1 MADSVRIG
9 SELHAWHSQRRRPW
23 LRLVRTDLED
33 LGPVSPE
40 LVLVDPPLAAT
51 VRLTPDAVV
60 VQNGRV
66 GNGIQPARPAELEL
80 PEVGS
85 VGDDKTTT
93 ARYDTGDLLLERHGL
108 ELELTMRG
116 SDRSWRLTAA
126 RGERI
131 VVPDDGS
138 VVPPQIESLLRTV
151 SHGRELVP
159 VPVRSSDPEI
169 RRLEDQVARQRDSL
183 LRHDVGTRIASD
195 PESLHQVRVAA
206 RRVRAFLGVAQDL
219 VDTEWATEIN
229 DGMRSVGRASNEARD
244 VDVLLDKLR
253 AEIRS
258 VDLRD
263 RPAAEALIERLEN
276 DRRKLQRALLEEL
289 DSDRYQRML
298 ERLSQPAVAVNGTPK
313 RTLEKLAG
321 RELNRLVARV
331 KRLGKRPSDDAL
343 HSLRIRVKRLRY
355 ASELAGAKSSKP
367 ARRVIDAATQMQ
379 DLLGAHQDAVA
390 AAERLRTVGY
400 AFDRTGIAFV
410 AGQLAEREKVTQ
422 GAIHD
427 RFPAAWKDL
436 RKLAGK
442 LAG

>member
-1 MADSVRIG
+1 
-9 SELHAWHSQRRRPW
+9 
-23 LRLVRTDLED
+23 
-33 LGPVSPE
+33 VSPE

-60 VQNGRV
+60 VRNGRV
-66 GNGIQPARPAELEL
+66 GNGIQPVRAVELEL
-80 PEVGS
+80 PEIGS
-85 VGDDKTTT
+85 GGDDKATT

-183 LRHDVGTRIASD
+183 LRHDVGARIASD

-244 VDVLLDKLR
+244 LDVLLDKLR

-276 DRRKLQRALLEEL
+276 DRRKLQRALLDEL

-355 ASELAGAKSSKP
+355 AGELAGATSSKP
-367 ARRVIDAATQMQ
+367 ARRIIDAATQMQ

-390 AAERLRTVGY
+390 AAEHLRTVGY

-410 AGQLAEREKVTQ
+410 AGQLAERERVTQ

>member
-1 MADSVRIG
+1 
-9 SELHAWHSQRRRPW
+9 
-23 LRLVRTDLED
+23 
-33 LGPVSPE
+33 
-40 LVLVDPPLAAT
+40 
-51 VRLTPDAVV
+51 
-60 VQNGRV
+60 
-66 GNGIQPARPAELEL
+66 
-80 PEVGS
+80 
-85 VGDDKTTT
+85 
-93 ARYDTGDLLLERHGL
+93 
-108 ELELTMRG
+108 ELTMRG

-183 LRHDVGTRIASD
+183 LRHDVGARIASD
-195 PESLHQVRVAA
+195 PASLHQVRVAA

-244 VDVLLDKLR
+244 LDVLLDKLR

-258 VDLRD
+258 VDLPD

-276 DRRKLQRALLEEL
+276 DRRKLQRALLDEL

-355 ASELAGAKSSKP
+355 AGELAGA
-367 ARRVIDAATQMQ
+367 T
-379 DLLGAHQDAVA
+379 
-390 AAERLRTVGY
+390 
-400 AFDRTGIAFV
+400 
-410 AGQLAEREKVTQ
+410 
-422 GAIHD
+422 
-427 RFPAAWKDL
+427 
-436 RKLAGK
+436 
-442 LAG
+442 